1 MAQLQHGEERQR
13 QHVGRQPLAQPRHG
27 GDQRAPVLLVV
38 EQHDRSRAAR
48 RPVGPEQHAQTR
60 HQIGAL
66 RIGIADGA
74 GRAHRAAAATAAAQR
89 RIDRHVIAVWR
100 NRAGG
105 TIVEA
110 VGAADLLAA
119 GVGADAG
126 VVAHVEGLLEF
137 ADEVRHLEHGP
148 RHRRRMAR
156 VDVQVAVAALRVGK
170 QRRSTRH
177 VEDDV
182 ASGARAVA
190 RHHELQRALGRRQHR
205 RVAVDLD
212 LEGAE
217 VADGVADA
225 PLVDR
230 HRDDAG
236 GQGVLRIAQQHRDA
250 QAIGKLGGDVQRR
263 LAATVNQADAARFQ
277 RRHAR
282 RLGHV
287 RGLGQQRRHLRQG
300 GSPCSSTSRR
310 ARGCW

>member
-1 MAQLQHGEERQR
+1 MHARSPIAEAVEDRRRQADLTLESRQLGRMLGGRQHDDLLRAEGERRGQRLVPQLQHGEERQR

-38 EQHDRSRAAR
+38 EQHDRSGAAR
-48 RPVGPEQHAQTR
+48 RPVSSEQHAQTR

-74 GRAHRAAAATAAAQR
+74 GRAHCAAAATSAAQR

-110 VGAADLLAA
+110 VRAADLLAA
-119 GVGADAG
+119 GVRADAG
-126 VVAHVEGLLEF
+126 VVADIERFLEL
-137 ADEVRHLEHGP
+137 ADEVGDPKHGAGDGGG
-148 RHRRRMAR
+148 MAR
-156 VDVQVAVAALRVGK
+156 VDVQIAVAALRVGEEG
-170 QRRSTRH
+170 SAAGH

-182 ASGARAVA
+182 ATGARAVA
-190 RHHELQRALGRRQHR
+190 RHHELQRALGRRQHW

-217 VADGVADA
+217 VADGFADA

-250 QAIGKLGGDVQRR
+250 QAVRQLGRDI
-263 LAATVNQADAARFQ
+263 
-277 RRHAR
+277 
-282 RLGHV
+282 
-287 RGLGQQRRHLRQG
+287 
-300 GSPCSSTSRR
+300 
-310 ARGCW
+310 